1 MKNLFEVLR
10 DKESQLNELKAE
22 VKRVE
27 EQIEKLRAAA
37 NILSEDTELASIAGQ
52 GSPAPAA
59 QPAAQPAAA
68 AAAPAGSSKRW
79 MP

>member
-10 DKESQLNELKAE
+10 DKENQLNELKAE

-37 NILSEDTELASIAGQ
+37 NILSEDSELASIAGQ
-52 GSPAPAA
+52 GSPAQAT
-59 QPAAQPAAA
+59 QSAAA
-68 AAAPAGSSKRW
+68 TAAPTSNSKRW

>member
-10 DKESQLNELKAE
+10 DKESQLNELRAE

-37 NILSEDTELASIAGQ
+37 NILSEDSELASIAGQ
-52 GSPAPAA
+52 GSGQGAPASA
-59 QPAAQPAAA
+59 PQPAAA
-68 AAAPAGSSKRW
+68 AAAPAGSTKRW

>member
-10 DKESQLNELKAE
+10 DKENQLNELRAE
-22 VKRVE
+22 LKRVE

-52 GSPAPAA
+52 GSPAQAA
-59 QPAAQPAAA
+59 QPIAASA
-68 AAAPAGSSKRW
+68 AAAPNGSSKRW